1 MALVQVNWKPQRRQ
15 LRTFGFA
22 GAAAAAGVGTWTLV
36 CHALPGFAMAPGTA
50 RATAAGLWIAAAAL
64 AALAVAWPVAL
75 RPVYL
80 VLATVTLP
88 VGIVLSYL
96 TMAVL
101 FYGVFTPIGLF
112 FRLIGR
118 DPLHRR
124 FQPEADTYWVAR
136 RPATDVRRYFRQF

>member
-1 MALVQVNWKPQRRQ
+1 MIFLRSFKSS
-15 LRTFGFA
+15 LRTA
-22 GAAAAAGVGTWTLV
+22 
-36 CHALPGFAMAPGTA
+36 
-50 RATAAGLWIAAAAL
+50 
-64 AALAVAWPVAL
+64 
-75 RPVYL
+75 
-80 VLATVTLP
+80 
-88 VGIVLSYL
+88 
-96 TMAVL
+96 MAVL